1 MRLDSGMSLQQEVG
15 WTRDMLRMTRYLAE
29 IQDDAFVVCS
39 LSNIPDELENW
50 NNVFPEIEPTFYV
63 GANPLTEVHQCIS
76 QLGVKMT
83 IKNKND
89 AAALG
94 KLQDSCSDVVYS
106 SSMKLGS
113 HIKAAVSAG
122 VQMFFVDTPQEMI
135 KIKKVLPGA
144 RIIIELSVDDHDNLE
159 SLDSGSGVKLCH
171 LGSLLHE
178 ASRLNLEVVGLALN
192 LDVAGCLDH
201 EENLVKVKKGLKV
214 AENALN
220 IAKENQVHVKV
231 LHLGEICRSASS
243 IPDNYAGDINS
254 ILNKDVFNNI
264 HVLGDASHSLVSSC
278 LTLAARVTSSC
289 SSEHQIIN
297 INESVFGAFSE
308 HLTSSECCLASPLPL
323 GGGANRKGISYKL
336 MDTEIRGNSDAD
348 NDVVLPMGDI
358 MLPKLEKG
366 DWLLFP
372 RMGVMNLGE
381 YMAQESKIIG
391 NKSFVFVRKPAA
403 SGNGNGNVGTLH
415 FNSDTENF
423 VNVEINVDLDL
434 CTVEQNCNSE
444 TGLRGEIDLR
454 KTFIYDD

>member
-39 LSNIPDELENW
+39 LSNIQDELENW
-50 NNVFPEIEPTFYV
+50 NSAFPDIEPTFYV
-63 GANPLTEVHQCIS
+63 GANPMTEVQECIS

-89 AAALG
+89 ASALAQ
-94 KLQDSCSDVVYS
+94 LQDSCSNVVYS
-106 SSMKLGS
+106 SSTKLGS
-113 HIKAAVSAG
+113 HIKAAVAAG
-122 VQMFFVDTPQEMI
+122 VQIFFADTPQEMI

-144 RIIIELSVDDHDNLE
+144 RIIIELSIDENDNME
-159 SLDSGSGVKLCH
+159 SLDSGSGVRLSH

-192 LDVAGCLDH
+192 LDVSGCLDH
-201 EENLVKVKKGLKV
+201 EENLIKVKQGLKM

-220 IAKENQVHVKV
+220 IVKENQVHVKV
-231 LHLGEICRSASS
+231 LHVGEICRSTSS
-243 IPDNYAGDINS
+243 IPDNYANDINS
-254 ILNKDVFNNI
+254 ILSKDVFRDI
-264 HVLGDASHSLVSSC
+264 HVVGDASFSLVSSC
-278 LTLAARVTSSC
+278 LTLAARVTSSYI
-289 SSEHQIIN
+289 SEHQSIK

-308 HLTSSECCLASPLPL
+308 HLTSSECCLAAPLPL
-323 GGGANRKGISYKL
+323 GGGANRKGISNKL
-336 MDTEIRGNSDAD
+336 LDTEIKGNSGDD

-358 MLPKLEKG
+358 MLPILEEG

-381 YMAQESKIIG
+381 YLAPDSKIIG
-391 NKSFVFVRKPAA
+391 NKSFVSVKKPAA
-403 SGNGNGNVGTLH
+403 TSGKKVGNLN
-415 FNSDTENF
+415 FNSDTENS
-423 VNVEINVDLDL
+423 VNVDLDI
-434 CTVEQNCNSE
+434 CNMNQNRNCNSD

-454 KTFIYDD
+454 KTFIYED